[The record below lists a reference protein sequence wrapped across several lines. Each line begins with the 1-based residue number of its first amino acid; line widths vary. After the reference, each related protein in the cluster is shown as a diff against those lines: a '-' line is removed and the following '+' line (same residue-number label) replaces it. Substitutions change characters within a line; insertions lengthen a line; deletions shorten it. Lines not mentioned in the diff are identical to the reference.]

1 MKEKCVFFMSSTILR
16 HTLISFCDSF
26 QSSIDLAAWE
36 AVTRSYMTVWIK
48 LGFDKMWAIRM
59 IFCLLANKHLSKTIS
74 GITDTLINLISVCL
88 PFFLFFPFLRLSF
101 LPSFFPSLL
110 SFLHSFL
117 FSVLLS
123 ILSLNLFEVV
133 SKTLQIFSHR
143 DRTVSNFHRN
153 SRKKKQYEASA
164 TTVTCG

>member
-1 MKEKCVFFMSSTILR
+1 MKEKCVFFMSYTNLR

-48 LGFDKMWAIRM
+48 LRFDKMWAIRM

-74 GITDTLINLISVCL
+74 GITDTLINLTSVCL
-88 PFFLFFPFLRLSF
+88 PF
-101 LPSFFPSLL
+101 LL
-110 SFLHSFL
+110 SFPPSFL
-117 FSVLLS
+117 STFLLS
-123 ILSLNLFEVV
+123 FPPLFSSLISFFCPYYLLIYFDFEVV

-153 SRKKKQYEASA
+153 SRKKNQYEASA